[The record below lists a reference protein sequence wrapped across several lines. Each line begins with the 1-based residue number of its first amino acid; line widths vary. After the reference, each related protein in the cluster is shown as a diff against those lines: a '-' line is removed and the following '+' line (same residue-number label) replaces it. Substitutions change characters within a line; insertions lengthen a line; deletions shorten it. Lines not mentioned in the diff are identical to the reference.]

1 MRPKSVRF
9 LSGGWTGF
17 LLAFLISRC
26 PFWLFFNPNRVIS
39 FFYFNRVFFTCT
51 VCTFLRKPGHPSF
64 PGDEDYRQEDR
75 KLGSWLRVWYGMVDL
90 ILFGLSVV

>member
-1 MRPKSVRF
+1 MRPKSVCF

-17 LLAFLISRC
+17 LLAFPISRC
-26 PFWLFFNPNRVIS
+26 PFWLLLQSRNFV
-39 FFYFNRVFFTCT
+39 FYFNRVFFTCT

-75 KLGSWLRVWYGMVDL
+75 ELVAGMVWYGIVWL
-90 ILFGLSVV
+90 ILYFLDCQ